1 MDKRKRGSV
10 YFIEL
15 SIDKWPN
22 LTVILVTPSSPSLPP
37 SLPPSVV
44 LLAEDR
50 KLCSQ
55 LKAQGIITQTLDN
68 SGTRARSDTVP
79 DVTVLP
85 AKLLGE
91 AYQYLGKHVHVY
103 M

>member
-1 MDKRKRGSV
+1 MRGGDKGKRGSV
-10 YFIEL
+10 CFIEF

-22 LTVILVTPSSPSLPP
+22 LTIILVIPSF
-37 SLPPSVV
+37 PPSVV
-44 LLAEDR
+44 LLAENR
-50 KLCSQ
+50 ELCLQ
-55 LKAQGIITQTLDN
+55 LKAQGIVTQTLDN
-68 SGTRARSDTVP
+68 SGTRRTRDDTVS

-91 AYQYLGKHVHVY
+91 AYQYLGKRVHVY